1 MENEKSVYEILQ
13 EQINRQDKTIEK
25 LLKIIKNMILS
36 FIFIIFIMFCS
47 ITIIVK
53 IYFDAPVM
61 ETNTEINGNNNS
73 TTNNNELSNQSGINE
88 N

>member
-1 MENEKSVYEILQ
+1 MNNEKSVYEILQ
-13 EQINRQDKTIEK
+13 EQIDSKDKLIDK

-36 FIFIIFIMFCS
+36 FIFVSFIVFGT

-53 IYFDAPVM
+53 IYFDTPVI

-73 TTNNNELSNQSGINE
+73 TTNNNELSNQSSINE